1 MMPIWNSTLREIY
14 FRGKLAEGDERLMNK
29 AAFIGFASLLTG
41 CMIANARTAHTGHL
55 FVALTD
61 RETGLPITNASAK
74 VEAQTKWSF
83 AGHSTPT
90 NCFATVVANTDSN
103 GIAHAEFQFINP
115 NFEWWVDA
123 PSHYSGWVGF
133 GCGREEFGCIVE
145 KSDYFN
151 IDTNTVQ
158 GLAMYNELVQLDRGN
173 DYLGFLSKFSPKSA
187 TYTNNVICRSVC
199 LTPKHNP
206 RPMYAYGG
214 CEDDGY
220 LPKKNP
226 TVLLSNDLE
235 VTKYDVVDFDLKD
248 CLAVSSGPY
257 YDPFL
262 HGPSGRVSDF
272 RIERFRATT
281 NGVVTTFGWLDFA
294 PGCGAYIT
302 PMPGDGYFPV
312 IYEADTNATFLSRI
326 PYEYSTI
333 SGKVVYASHPVKQGE
348 CMVLKTRVSTNEVG
362 EVVGCNYSKIYGP
375 MSVFRKMTFGG
386 AMFNSVVNDNNLE
399 FDIDNNLS
407 NSRKRCYRP

>member
-1 MMPIWNSTLREIY
+1 
-14 FRGKLAEGDERLMNK
+14 MNK
-29 AAFIGFASLLTG
+29 ATFIGFASLLTG

-55 FVALTD
+55 FVSLTD
-61 RETGLPITNASAK
+61 RETGAPITNAAVTVRCQTEFNLGRTSESYFTK
-74 VEAQTKWSF
+74 TTAQSY
-83 AGHSTPT
+83 
-90 NCFATVVANTDSN
+90 SN
-103 GIAHAEFQFINP
+103 GIAHVEFQFYSGEFN
-115 NFEWWVDA
+115 WWVDS
-123 PSHYSGWVGF
+123 PSHYSRRFGF
-133 GCGREEFGCIVE
+133 GSGRERFGSIVE

-158 GLAMYNELVQLDRGN
+158 GLAMYNELVQLDANN
-173 DYLGFLSKFSPKSA
+173 DFLGFAAKFSPKSV

-226 TVLLSNDLE
+226 TVVLTNGLE

-248 CLAVSSGPY
+248 CLAVSSEPD

-272 RIERFRATT
+272 RIERFRVTT
-281 NGVVTTFGWLDFA
+281 NGVVTTYGWLDFA

-302 PMPGDGYFPV
+302 PMPSDGYFPV

-326 PYEYSTI
+326 PFEYSTI
-333 SGKVVYASHPVKQGE
+333 SGKVVYASHPLKKGE
-348 CMVLKTRVSTNEVG
+348 CMVLKTRASTNEVG

-375 MSVFRKMTFGG
+375 MSVFKRMTFGA
-386 AMFNSVVNDNNLE
+386 AMFNPDVNDNNLE

-407 NSRKRCYRP
+407 NSSKRCYRP